1 MAFHFIG
8 DRDSALG
15 FQFAGVT
22 CSPVATEAE
31 ADQALDAALERK
43 DLKVLI
49 VTELVASQLDKKIT
63 AHRLSAQPP
72 FIVEVSDVWG
82 TEVERMN
89 MQQMIQEAVG
99 IRISGKES

>member
-22 CSPVATEAE
+22 CTPVDGLQDAE
-31 ADQALDAALERK
+31 LALDEALGRK

-49 VTELVASQLDKKIT
+49 VTELVAMQLDKKIT
-63 AHRLSAQPP
+63 DHRLSAQPP

-82 TEVERMN
+82 TKVERMN

-99 IRISGKES
+99 IRISGKKS